1 MNNKSYQHVSVAA
14 AVAAILGGI
23 AMSGYAPA
31 ARAADEAGALE
42 EVTVTGSRIVRKDLV
57 SNSPLVTVETKDL
70 ENKSGLNI
78 ENYLNQLPEYNPAAS
93 PVTTQQDV
101 QISAVNSVGIS
112 SISLRGFGPNRS
124 LVLVD
129 GHRPTPINALM
140 VTDINGIPSAM
151 IKRVEIISGGASA
164 VYGADAIGG
173 VTNFILRDDFQGLEL
188 DLQRGATEVHD
199 GDETRAAAIMGT
211 NVAEGR
217 GNITMGAEF
226 YDRKQ
231 ALRAARDFYTNAWSD
246 PWTPTADLFVF
257 GYNGYNTGF
266 NAPNATALN
275 TTFPERVASGGGVFA
290 PGPGFVSGLR
300 FNSDGS
306 LFDLSGDINTSH
318 YKGPTN
324 TGQYALQNTY
334 DTTRAA
340 RGVPVQTLKWNNPIG
355 LLSAPQTRYSFFGSG
370 KWDFTD
376 NLAFFARGTY
386 AESKTETRLIPTN
399 ASFGWEAQVP
409 YNPTTDSPYRLTDPN
424 NPSRL
429 LDYGSA
435 TDLAA
440 IRANPTLYANPTFI
454 AHGAAGAQHPISPE
468 MAILLNSRG
477 RFIYCLSGA
486 PGCAPANATP
496 NPALVGTAGFNA
508 NRAASWIAETFP
520 NGSFPQR
527 STVNTNNVWQV
538 ETGFR
543 FNLPVKD
550 WTGDLYYSHGQSSTY
565 NIAYGNNSL
574 TRWRALVSAP
584 DYGRNSNSFGNANG
598 ASPNFGTVPVP
609 CTSGFYETL
618 FMGDAVPSADCQY
631 AAEATLQT
639 RTQNQQDIAELNF
652 QGGLFNLPAGE
663 VRGALGYQYRKNQA
677 QFFPDILQST
687 ASFADQV
694 IGVYPTGPL
703 DASTN
708 AKDVY
713 GELLVPIVSDVP
725 FLKKVELEL
734 GGRQSEYSTTDSTFT
749 FKINGNIELNDW
761 VRFRGGYNRATRAPN
776 LGELF
781 LNLQEIF
788 TGDGRF
794 GDPCGVR
801 SNSPFGAGG
810 SGTDPNPQITTPTQL
825 AAGQTAAGAQSTKL
839 ICQQQMGLAAA
850 TQFYTNANAPGAGG
864 GVFAWVYQQGNK
876 NLKSEKADTW
886 TAGMVF
892 TSRAEN
898 RLLAGFTAAVDWW
911 KVDISNAI
919 QQYSIDYARYLCY
932 GAVTVTTAAEAAAQ
946 AATPGCQNVPRNL
959 ASGGPTTM
967 LLKYD
972 NQATIATSGV
982 DVQVNWGAGLA
993 DLGLGKLP
1001 GRVGMNVQASWLDA
1015 YKTKQS
1021 PFSFDAETDWKG
1033 SLGPTLTGTNAGAYA
1048 YRLNMGLSYSLPTVN
1063 VSLRWRHLPSVTPA
1077 AAAAQRAIVENNNRV
1092 ANGGPGVMVSYTP
1105 GTWIA
1110 APKYDV
1116 FDLSGVWNVNQ
1127 MLSVRAGVD
1136 NVLNRFPSITGATK
1150 GYPAGTDLTT
1160 VCGGA
1165 VARGCVNPTN
1175 YSVPNSGFG
1184 TTSAG
1189 YYDVLGRRYYL
1200 GLKATF

>member
-1 MNNKSYQHVSVAA
+1 MNSRSYQHLSVAA

-31 ARAADEAGALE
+31 ARAADEGGALE

-57 SNSPLVTVETKDL
+57 SNSPLVTVDTKDL
-70 ENKSGLNI
+70 ETKSGLNI
-78 ENYLNQLPEYNPAAS
+78 ENYLNQLPAFNPAAS
-93 PVTTQQDV
+93 PTTTQNDV

-112 SISLRGFGPNRS
+112 TISLRGFGPNRS

-188 DLQRGATEVHD
+188 DLQRGATEVGD
-199 GDETRAAAIMGT
+199 GDETRASVIMGT
-211 NVAEGR
+211 NVAQGR

-226 YDRKQ
+226 YDRKE
-231 ALRAARDFYTNAWSD
+231 ALRVGREFYETGRND
-246 PWTPTADLFVF
+246 PWTPTQDLFVF

-266 NAPNATALN
+266 NAPNAAALQAI
-275 TTFPERVASGGGVFA
+275 FPERYASGAGAFP
-290 PGPGFVSGLR
+290 PGPGLVSGLR

-306 LFDLSGDINTSH
+306 LFDLAGDLSTSH

-324 TGQYALQNTY
+324 TGEYSIQKAY
-334 DTTRAA
+334 DTTRSQ
-340 RGVPVQTLKWNNPIG
+340 RGVLIDTLKWNNDDA

-376 NLAFFARGTY
+376 DLSFFARGTY
-386 AESKTETRLIPTN
+386 AESKTRTRLIPTN
-399 ASFGWEAQVP
+399 ASFGWEANVP
-409 YNPTTDSPYRLTDPN
+409 YNPVTDSPVDPTIDYRILANAQAALAGGFTNPN
-424 NPSRL
+424 FR
-429 LDYGSA
+429 
-435 TDLAA
+435 
-440 IRANPTLYANPTFI
+440 
-454 AHGAAGAQHPISPE
+454 AHGTANAQHPVTRE
-468 MAILLNSRG
+468 LAVLLNSRG
-477 RFIYCLSGA
+477 A
-486 PGCAPANATP
+486 PGS
-496 NPALVGTAGFNA
+496 
-508 NRAASWIAETFP
+508 AASTGTWIAETYP
-520 NGSFPQR
+520 DGSFPQR

-538 ETGFR
+538 ESGFR

-550 WTGDLYYSHGQSSTY
+550 WSGDVYYSHGQSSTY
-565 NIAYGNNSL
+565 NLAYGNNSL

-584 DYGRNSNSFGNANG
+584 DYGRNSNNFGNANG
-598 ASPNFGTVPVP
+598 SSQNFGTVPVP
-609 CTSGFYETL
+609 CTSGFYETIFL
-618 FMGDAVPSADCQY
+618 GDAVPSADCQY
-631 AAEATLQT
+631 AAQATLQT

-663 VRGALGYQYRKNQA
+663 VRGALGYQYRKNAA

-708 AKDVY
+708 AKDIY
-713 GELLVPIVSDVP
+713 AELLVPIVSDLP
-725 FLKKVELEL
+725 YLKKVELEL
-734 GGRQSEYSTTDSTFT
+734 GGRESEYSTTDSTFT
-749 FKINGNIELNDW
+749 FKINGNIEVNDW

-801 SNSPFGAGG
+801 SNSPYGAGG
-810 SGTDPNPQITTPTQL
+810 SGTDINTQITAPTQL

-839 ICQQQMGLAAA
+839 ICQAQMGAGGSN
-850 TQFYTNANAPGAGG
+850 TFYNLTNAPTAGG
-864 GVFAWVYQQGNK
+864 GVFAWVYQQGNQ
-876 NLKSEKADTW
+876 NLESEKADTW
-886 TAGMVF
+886 TAGVVF

-898 RLLAGFTAAVDWW
+898 PWLGGFTAAVDWW
-911 KVDISNAI
+911 KVDIEDAI

-932 GAVTVTTAAEAAAQ
+932 GGAPVTNATEAAAR
-946 AATPGCQNVPRNL
+946 AATPGCANVPRNQ
-959 ASGGPTTM
+959 SNGGALTM
-967 LLKYD
+967 LLQYD

-982 DVQVNWGAGLA
+982 DVQINWGAALA
-993 DLGLGKLP
+993 DLGLASVP
-1001 GRVGMNVQASWLDA
+1001 GRVGVNLQGALLDY

-1021 PFSFDAETDWKG
+1021 PFPFDVETEWKG
-1033 SLGPTLTGTNAGAYA
+1033 SLGPTLTGTNPGAYG
-1048 YRLNMGLSYSLPTVN
+1048 YRFNMGLSYSLPALN
-1063 VSLRWRHLPSVTPA
+1063 LSLRWRHLPSVTPA
-1077 AAAAQRAIVENNNRV
+1077 AQAAERAIVENNNRV
-1092 ANGGPGVMVSYTP
+1092 ANGGEGVMLSYTP

-1116 FDLSGVWNVNQ
+1116 FDLSAIWNINQ
-1127 MLSVRAGVD
+1127 TFSLRAGVD
-1136 NVLNRFPSITGATK
+1136 NLLDRNPAVIGVGNAAGLN
-1150 GYPAGTDLTT
+1150 GYPAGTDLNS

-1175 YSVPNSGFG
+1175 NIIPNSAYGNTNAGF
-1184 TTSAG
+1184 
-1189 YYDVLGRRYYL
+1189 YDVLGRRYYL
-1200 GLKATF
+1200 GLKASF